1 MIDPKGIE
9 YLKKHCFN
17 KYQFVTVYI
26 RTSPMEAKARAMSRG
41 DDTSIFKNRIESED
55 AMFKQF
61 EKEMPWQYH
70 ILNDGTFEK
79 AVQKMERIL
88 RTELYIKE

>member
-1 MIDPKGIE
+1 MA
-9 YLKKHCFN
+9 
-17 KYQFVTVYI
+17 
-26 RTSPMEAKARAMSRG
+26 AKARAMSRG
-41 DDTSIFKNRIESED
+41 DDTSVFKNRTESED

-61 EKEMPWQYH
+61 EKEMHWQYH
-70 ILNDGTFEK
+70 ILNDGTFEE